1 MLVIRDP
8 GTKGTTMA
16 TEAELRQAVERAD
29 RRSASV
35 MRVLPYVLLAV
46 SLGFTLLHWVLDDQ
60 INITVVLVL
69 TVAAAGWTFAFRDRS
84 PVRHRS
90 QAVNGIYFVGLVAL
104 AGGLVAASPWYG
116 FFAFVGY
123 LHADAY
129 LRGWWK
135 YVGVVAI
142 AAVTA
147 AGYLGGYAGLS
158 QGQAWLAWPPVAL
171 VVALVAGT
179 FVRFAELEEG
189 RSRRQRQSLDQ
200 LHAANVQLEEALQ
213 DNAALHAQLLVQA
226 REAGVQDERE
236 RMAREIHDTLAQGLA
251 GILAQLQA
259 AEQTLP
265 AESEELR
272 QVSAA
277 IVLAREGLSEARRT
291 VHAVEPRALAESR
304 LPEAIQETVVRWS
317 DERSVGAALTTT
329 GHARPLHT
337 EVEVTL
343 LRAAQ
348 EALANVAKHARAE
361 RVVLTLTYMED
372 EVTLDV
378 LDDGIGFELAGVR
391 GPGTTGTA
399 VPGGG
404 FGLAA
409 MRQRVQR
416 LGGRLAIESEP
427 GSGTTISATVPAIP
441 AGEDAA

>member
-1 MLVIRDP
+1 
-8 GTKGTTMA
+8 MA
-16 TEAELRQAVERAD
+16 TEAELRQALERAD
-29 RRSASV
+29 RRSAAV

-46 SLGFTLLHWVLDDQ
+46 SLVFTLLHGLADDGV
-60 INITVVLVL
+60 NVTAAAVL
-69 TVAAAGWTFAFRDRS
+69 TVAAAGWVFAFRDRRPPRERS
-84 PVRHRS
+84 RAVRG
-90 QAVNGIYFVGLVAL
+90 VYFTGLVLL

-116 FFAFVGY
+116 FFAFIGY
-123 LHADAY
+123 LHAELY
-129 LRGWWK
+129 LWGRWK
-135 YVGVVAI
+135 YVGVAAT

-147 AGYLGGYAGLS
+147 AGYLGGWAGLS
-158 QGQAWLAWPPVAL
+158 QGQAWWAWPPVAL

-179 FVRFAELEEG
+179 FVRIAELEEG
-189 RSRRQRQSLDQ
+189 RTQRQRQSLDE
-200 LHAANVQLEEALQ
+200 LHAANAQLEEALQ

-265 AESEELR
+265 EEAPERR
-272 QVSAA
+272 QVSTA
-277 IVLAREGLSEARRT
+277 IALAREGLSEARRT
-291 VHAVEPRALAESR
+291 VHAVEPQVLAEAR
-304 LPEAIQETVVRWS
+304 LPEVIQEAVARWS
-317 DERSVGAALTTT
+317 ETHGVTAVLTTT
-329 GHARPLHT
+329 GYARPLHT

-348 EALANVAKHARAE
+348 EALANVAKHARAR

-378 LDDGIGFELAGVR
+378 LDDGIGFELAAVR
-391 GPGTTGTA
+391 ALVTSGTA
-399 VPGGG
+399 PDGG

-416 LGGRLAIESEP
+416 LSGRLAVESEP
-427 GSGTTISATVPAIP
+427 GGGTAISATVPAIP